1 VYRSSSGAAMSQVE
15 VKMKVDSKERKVD
28 EGEEEINGLDEKISG
43 PKDDT
48 AFEEDVNF

>member
-1 VYRSSSGAAMSQVE
+1 MSQVE